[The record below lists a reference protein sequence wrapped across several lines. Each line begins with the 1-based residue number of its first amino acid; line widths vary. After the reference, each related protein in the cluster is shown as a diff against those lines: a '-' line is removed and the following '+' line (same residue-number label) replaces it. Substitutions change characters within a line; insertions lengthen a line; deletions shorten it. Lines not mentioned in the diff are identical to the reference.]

1 MADRFPSLE
10 GGWRRRPEVWAPA
23 LLGHWMGLEPLPQAQ
38 VAEAVAVLNENPPN
52 LNRLERG
59 VSSWNWD
66 WMIAAAELWRPN
78 GNKNGILL
86 TWTTLLRAQAGTG
99 TKRNTLLGK
108 FEGSEPASSTYT
120 AWRVGSTLAVLQ
132 WCRTRDYPPESPLA
146 RRTAT
151 VERAARR
158 WLDIWCGIQAL
169 GMVPWPDRVGYRA
182 ANGNLWW
189 RGPTPSPVGERSTR
203 AYDPDQ
209 PALWAL
215 LVDWPAE
222 QLRFTRTGWPTLLA
236 QRVAYTAANARDL
249 RTWVQK
255 GTGLARVL
263 TSLARV
269 RLFGAQHWLRLPQ
282 GLLVYREQRLNNNS
296 PTHLYSW
303 APEAAQTMTLGYPV
317 PAGSRGRGSRF
328 PQGGGAILHEP
339 PPRRFVE
346 ARIGDERRET
356 DLPESRILSHVIGDE
371 QGFHQALDLVV
382 MPEEQAV
389 EAAEPV
395 AGRR

>member
-1 MADRFPSLE
+1 MADKFPNLE
-10 GGWRRRPEVWAPA
+10 GSWRSRPEVWAPA
-23 LLGHWMGLEPLPQAQ
+23 LFGHWMGLEPLPQAQ
-38 VAEAVAVLNENPPN
+38 VAEAVAVLNQNPPN
-52 LNRLERG
+52 LGRLERG

-66 WMIAAAELWRPN
+66 WMIAAAQLWRPD
-78 GNKNGILL
+78 GNKTDILL

-108 FEGSEPASSTYT
+108 FEGAEPTSSTYT
-120 AWRVGSTLAVLQ
+120 AWRVGSVLAVLH
-132 WCRTRDYPPESPLA
+132 WCRTRTFPPDSVLA

-189 RGPTPSPVGERSTR
+189 RGPTPSPVGERSTH

-222 QLRFTRTGWPTLLA
+222 QLRFQRTGWPTLVA
-236 QRVAYTAANARDL
+236 QRVAYSAATARDL

-255 GTGLARVL
+255 GTGLTKVL
-263 TSLARV
+263 ASLARV
-269 RLFGAQHWLRLPQ
+269 RLFGDQHWIRLPE

-303 APEAAQTMTLGYPV
+303 APDAAQTMTLGYPV
-317 PAGSRGRGSRF
+317 APGRRGRGSGF
-328 PQGGGAILHEP
+328 PQGGEAVLHEP
-339 PPRRFVE
+339 PPRRFIE

-371 QGFHQALDLVV
+371 QGFRQALDVIV
-382 MPEEQAV
+382 MPEEK
-389 EAAEPV
+389 EAAV
-395 AGRR
+395 GSRTGKR